1 MEDGVAVLTEG
12 PEREGYWA
20 VAQFD
25 VAGLLHDAFSVRDGE
40 VGEVTMILLESIR
53 AFGIWL
59 V

>member
-1 MEDGVAVLTEG
+1 MEDGVAILTEG
-12 PEREGYWA
+12 AERKGYWA

-25 VAGLLHDAFSVRDGE
+25 VAGLPHDTFSVRDGE
-40 VGEVTMILLESIR
+40 VGEATVILLESVR

>member
-1 MEDGVAVLTEG
+1 MEDGVAILTEG
-12 PEREGYWA
+12 AECKGYWA

-25 VAGLLHDAFSVRDGE
+25 VVGLPHDAFSVRDGE
-40 VGEVTMILLESIR
+40 VGEVTVILLEYVR